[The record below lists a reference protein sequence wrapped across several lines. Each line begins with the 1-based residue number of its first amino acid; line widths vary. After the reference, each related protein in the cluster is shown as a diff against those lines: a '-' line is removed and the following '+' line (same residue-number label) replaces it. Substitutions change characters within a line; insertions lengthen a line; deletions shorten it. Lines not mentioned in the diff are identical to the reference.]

1 MCFVGARGRLN
12 LHTALKFLRTSEKWQ
27 PVDYIVRSVLQR
39 TFGASLQRLPV
50 RLASGE
56 AYLPEKPP
64 EGETSEKVM
73 GWRWMAGRVRASE
86 GSCKVDGT

>member
-1 MCFVGARGRLN
+1 MAATTRLARSL
-12 LHTALKFLRTSEKWQ
+12 
-27 PVDYIVRSVLQR
+27 LQR

-64 EGETSEKVM
+64 VEGETSEKVM
-73 GWRWMAGRVRASE
+73 GWRQLGSPPPTEESVWVYGRLDASGRSRQE
-86 GSCKVDGT
+86 CVCVTIAS